1 MVVLISRAQVP
12 NRAAWI
18 EYPYTQADK
27 NGWGGALLSEERK
40 DFWSTLSRIASARE
54 ISEAEETQ
62 TWLSYV
68 DDESERRCL
77 TAWAWCPARKGFF
90 KNWCKEEGIHPET
103 GRRRKERAILRILL
117 ALSRKP
123 LQHNEIDLQGLL
135 PDDPKISDKHVIIAE
150 GATHWRAAEAK
161 PMACDFDTD
170 LAGFDWA
177 AKQNERRRQR
187 DRKRQAA

>member
-1 MVVLISRAQVP
+1 MVVLISRTQVP

-27 NGWGGALLSEERK
+27 NGWGGELLSEERK

-103 GRRRKERAILRILL
+103 GRRRKEGQ
-117 ALSRKP
+117 SC
-123 LQHNEIDLQGLL
+123 
-135 PDDPKISDKHVIIAE
+135 VF
-150 GATHWRAAEAK
+150 
-161 PMACDFDTD
+161 C
-170 LAGFDWA
+170 
-177 AKQNERRRQR
+177 
-187 DRKRQAA
+187 